1 LTNEVLAEE
10 VFGPF
15 GLLIEADSISEVEKI
30 ARNLKGQLT
39 ITIAGTEKDAEE
51 NKTILNIIKDKA
63 GRLLFNGMPTGVEVV
78 YAMQHGGP
86 FPSSTDPRF
95 TSVGPDSIKRFLRP
109 LAFQNWPDQFLPAE
123 LKNGNPLAI
132 NRLVDG
138 TSTKDSI
145 NANQ

>member
-1 LTNEVLAEE
+1 MRCRMA
-10 VFGPF
+10 GPF
-15 GLLIEADSISEVEKI
+15 LL
-30 ARNLKGQLT
+30 
-39 ITIAGTEKDAEE
+39 
-51 NKTILNIIKDKA
+51 
-63 GRLLFNGMPTGVEVV
+63 
-78 YAMQHGGP
+78 
-86 FPSSTDPRF
+86 
-95 TSVGPDSIKRFLRP
+95 PDSIKRFLRP